1 MKKILM
7 TFAAVLCCAM
17 AASMF
22 TACDVEVTGDFVYSI
37 GVSDDTSS
45 AAYGSY
51 WASGAETTILAEVA
65 KVATKL
71 DVGSD
76 VYMINGRESDC
87 NNKIKAA
94 VDAGMNKVEAQSDYN
109 SFFDISG
116 ATVVVKSVN
125 NSNEVIYSR
134 TFKK

>member
-7 TFAAVLCCAM
+7 TLAAVLCCAM

-71 DVGSD
+71 DVGSN
-76 VYMINGRESDC
+76 VYMISGRESDC
-87 NNKIKAA
+87 NKRIKAA
-94 VDAGMNKVEAQSDYN
+94 VDAGMNKVEAQSDYG
-109 SFFDISG
+109 SVFDLSG
-116 ATVVVKSVN
+116 VTVVIKSVN
-125 NSNEVIYSR
+125 NGSEVIYSR
-134 TFKK
+134 MFK

>member
-1 MKKILM
+1 MSKILM
-7 TFAAVLCCAM
+7 TLAAVLCCAM

-71 DVGSD
+71 DVGSN
-76 VYMINGRESDC
+76 VYMISGRESDC
-87 NNKIKAA
+87 NKRIKAA
-94 VDAGMNKVEAQSDYN
+94 VDAGMNKVEAQSDYG
-109 SFFDISG
+109 SVFDLSG
-116 ATVVVKSVN
+116 VTVVIKSVN
-125 NSNEVIYSR
+125 NGSEVIYSR
-134 TFKK
+134 MFK